1 MGVWRDWSSG
11 GMSLYSQILSGH
23 GTYVKDGFTS
33 FLLGAEIAQEEPIS
47 SSDDRTPRHAAYLF
61 VSVRTSR
68 TDLSG
73 RRWGPAILA
82 AHALP

>member
-33 FLLGAEIAQEEPIS
+33 FLLGAELPK
-47 SSDDRTPRHAAYLF
+47 R
-61 VSVRTSR
+61 SR
-68 TDLSG
+68 SAPPTIERPGTLHTC
-73 RRWGPAILA
+73 L
-82 AHALP
+82 